1 VAGVCG
7 FVGITVIGRSALLTW
22 CTSTEVWTKYSTRTN
37 GSYSVPVVAE
47 LDLLA
52 LLERHVELFNDAVT
66 AQDFGPLLATFAIHA
81 VMSFDDI
88 PLGPFRGIAEI
99 TKAYASN
106 TLDDTIALIDME
118 EIGTDAVRSSFEWD
132 AGGTGEMFIRWR
144 DDEVVELR
152 IAVSL
157 D

>member
-1 VAGVCG
+1 VRG
-7 FVGITVIGRSALLTW
+7 FVRITVIRPSALLTW
-22 CTSTEVWTKYSTRTN
+22 CTSAEVWTKYSTRTN
-37 GSYSVPVVAE
+37 RSYSVPVVAE

-52 LLERHVELFNDAVT
+52 LLERHVELFNDAVSS
-66 AQDFGPLLATFAIHA
+66 QDFGPLLATFAIHA

-88 PLGPFRGIAEI
+88 PIGPFQGIAEI
-99 TKAYASN
+99 SKAYAAN

-118 EIGTDAVRSSFEWD
+118 EIGSDAVRSSFEWD